1 MLELTVVLVSAARAR
16 HCCHAGLLFAQSLAV
31 NVLDHVV
38 SSRDGEAQ
46 GARQDIVHLSTSF
59 GHTGT
64 ENRELECSLGK
75 GKMNFHPG
83 TYSSSASSP
92 MVFGLLC
99 V

>member
-1 MLELTVVLVSAARAR
+1 MLVSAARAR